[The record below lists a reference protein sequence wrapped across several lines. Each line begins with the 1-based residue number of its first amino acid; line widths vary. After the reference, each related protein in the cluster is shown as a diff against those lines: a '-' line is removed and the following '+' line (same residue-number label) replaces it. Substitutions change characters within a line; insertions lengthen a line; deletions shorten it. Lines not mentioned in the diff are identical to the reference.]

1 MAGFSGVTVYER
13 TKLRMKNAQQL
24 RCTWV
29 KVLGLKGRSGT
40 AARASWSC
48 RCAGGLCLAGLRWA
62 LLAPAEET
70 VCQNLCPLRMMAG
83 MCAIEEIPSVIP
95 GRRFLPIITFQWDW
109 VIPVYKN
116 HCPKIHLIF
125 TLSILF
131 NLLGEWRHF
140 LSFQFF
146 TLRWLLDFGFPEELQ
161 N

>member
-1 MAGFSGVTVYER
+1 MHSSWDAREWTF
-13 TKLRMKNAQQL
+13 
-24 RCTWV
+24 
-29 KVLGLKGRSGT
+29 LGLKGRWGM

-48 RCAGGLCLAGLRWA
+48 RCAEAALAGGLCLAGLRWA
-62 LLAPAEET
+62 LLVPAEGT
-70 VCQNLCPLRMMAG
+70 VCQNLCPLLMMAR
-83 MCAIEEIPSVIP
+83 MCAVEEIPSVIP

-116 HCPKIHLIF
+116 YCPEIHLIF

-131 NLLGEWRHF
+131 NLLGECRHF
-140 LSFQFF
+140 LSFRFF